1 MHALEEWRAV
11 LSLFQSR
18 LGCASM
24 VWREADDLLSDVFQ
38 LSHGRTKFLPP
49 LLKRVSFI

>member
-18 LGCASM
+18 LGCVSM
-24 VWREADDLLSDVFQ
+24 VWREADGILSELFQ
-38 LSHGRTKFLPP
+38 LNGRTKFFPP
-49 LLKRVSFI
+49 LFTEAGEFY